1 MSKLSCFNPVANY
14 RFALKNIFQR
24 NYYILPALILI
35 LFILNTAD
43 YLTTVY
49 ALENIPVAQES
60 NPRVPNLD
68 VAFKVKILYGVPFGI
83 GQLFLALFMERMRFR
98 YDFAFVYFCYFLFL
112 VPTVAVVIQYVWVVT
127 TNFHIILVYS

>member
-1 MSKLSCFNPVANY
+1 MSKSSYFSSVSNY
-14 RFALKNIFQR
+14 RLVLKDIFQR
-24 NYYILPALILI
+24 NYYILPVLILI
-35 LFILNTAD
+35 LFILNIAD

-83 GQLFLALFMERMRFR
+83 GQLFLGLLMERIRFR

-112 VPTVAVVIQYVWVVT
+112 MPTVAVVIQYVWVVI

>member
-1 MSKLSCFNPVANY
+1 MNKREPSFDPAKRWPLQEF
-14 RFALKNIFQR
+14 FQS

-35 LFILNTAD
+35 LLILNIAD

-68 VAFKVKILYGVPFGI
+68 VAFKVKVLYGVPFGI
-83 GQLFLALFMERMRFR
+83 GQLLLGLLMERMRLKYGFG
-98 YDFAFVYFCYFLFL
+98 FVYFCYFLFL
-112 VPTVAVVIQYVWVVT
+112 VPTVAVVIQYVLVVSS
-127 TNFHIILVYS
+127 NVYVILVYS